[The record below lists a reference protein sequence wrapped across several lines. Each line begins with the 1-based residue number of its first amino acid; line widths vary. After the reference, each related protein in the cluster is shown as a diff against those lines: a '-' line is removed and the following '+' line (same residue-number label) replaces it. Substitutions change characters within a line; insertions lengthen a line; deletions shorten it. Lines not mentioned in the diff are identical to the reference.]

1 MSSAMKFPAKENAT
15 FTRFYGAKQTGPAN
29 PPFYR
34 LHVLHAFHF
43 TRTWISVVSL
53 SVLFFRPTLRFRCS

>member
-1 MSSAMKFPAKENAT
+1 MSSAMKFPVEKNAT

-34 LHVLHAFHF
+34 LHVVY
-43 TRTWISVVSL
+43 SVSL
-53 SVLFFRPTLRFRCS
+53 SWNTISDMADIS